1 MIPARE
7 QRENARPERAA
18 RVSFV
23 AIDQRLL
30 DSEAYANM
38 TALERSVVLS
48 LYRLAN
54 ITELPWLH
62 HGRRLGVV
70 RRGELTWTLRH
81 IADHARVQK
90 DVAASAIRK
99 LIRSGFVEEVFGT
112 QGPPT
117 TDATS
122 DATSQP
128 TYKPTTPRKLRLR
141 LFLGIEEAAPG
152 GPTHEATDQATSLP
166 TRTRLSTDLQ
176 ILQICRLLPQVQCGR
191 RCEPAML
198 QARLLASPR

>member
-1 MIPARE
+1 MIPARAE
-7 QRENARPERAA
+7 LATVCPERGS

-30 DSEAYANM
+30 DSEAYANL

-81 IADHARVQK
+81 IADHARVQTHSASGR
-90 DVAASAIRK
+90 AAHHPA
-99 LIRSGFVEEVFGT
+99 RST
-112 QGPPT
+112 
-117 TDATS
+117 
-122 DATSQP
+122 
-128 TYKPTTPRKLRLR
+128 
-141 LFLGIEEAAPG
+141 
-152 GPTHEATDQATSLP
+152 
-166 TRTRLSTDLQ
+166 
-176 ILQICRLLPQVQCGR
+176 
-191 RCEPAML
+191 
-198 QARLLASPR
+198 